1 MSEDAK
7 RRRAQAVALYD
18 EAVKNLG
25 LEPTPSERRNAILS
39 IMEELQESAKSQDGL
54 SEI

>member
-1 MSEDAK
+1 MSQEIR

-25 LEPTPSERRNAILS
+25 VEPTRSERRNAILA
-39 IMEELQESAKSQDGL
+39 IMDELKERAESRDGL
-54 SEI
+54 LTQ

>member
-1 MSEDAK
+1 MSEEIK

-25 LEPTPSERRNAILS
+25 VEPTRSERRNAILS
-39 IMEELQESAKSQDGL
+39 IMNELKESAESRDGL
-54 SEI
+54 LTK